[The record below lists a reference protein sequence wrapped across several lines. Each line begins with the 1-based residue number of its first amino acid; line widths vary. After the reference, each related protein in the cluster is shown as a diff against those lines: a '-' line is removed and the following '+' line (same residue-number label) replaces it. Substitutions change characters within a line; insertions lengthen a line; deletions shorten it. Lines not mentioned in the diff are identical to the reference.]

1 MSRMISLQGLLDSYA
16 LWASACQR
24 LGVDAQRRPLDDDG
38 RIGPLSRGG
47 LYLDPTS
54 VTCPA
59 VRAAVSAAIAGG
71 REVGGNDRGQWPRA
85 LMTRREGR
93 GSIDPQAPRDAVV
106 SEPQQGQWCAGG
118 MSWLL
123 WVAYGDDAPHS
134 WSARNLGE
142 RVAVWGSDLGTNA
155 AKIAPGDII
164 VWQRRSEPGGHV
176 AICAAVDATHV
187 YCLEANTARRQSAIG
202 LIAYSLADGLR
213 RGQQELHQI
222 ARLPK
227 WAGTKRTP

>member
-1 MSRMISLQGLLDSYA
+1 MNLITLDALVETYT

-24 LGVDAQRRPLDDDG
+24 LGVDAQGRPLDDDG

-47 LYLDPTS
+47 RYLDPTS

-85 LMTRREGR
+85 LMTTRAGR
-93 GSIDPQAPRDAVV
+93 GSIDPQATRDAVAV
-106 SEPQQGQWCAGG
+106 EPQQGQWCAGG
-118 MSWLL
+118 LSWLL
-123 WVAYGDDAPHS
+123 WVAYGEAAPHS
-134 WSARNLGE
+134 WSARQLGE
-142 RVAVWGSDLGTNA
+142 HVAAWGQDLGTDA
-155 AKIAPGDII
+155 AKIEPGDVI

-176 AICAAVDATHV
+176 AICAAHDDERI
-187 YCLEANTARRQSAIG
+187 YCLEANTSRRQSAIG
-202 LIAYSLADGLR
+202 LIAYSRASGVA

-222 ARLPK
+222 ARLPQ
-227 WAGTKRTP
+227 WARTRRAP